1 VLTRFGAYRQPFSCE
16 GGLGTTARGGAL
28 CSGLAMPTRLRA
40 LPVALV
46 SLAALFTL
54 SSPGSARA
62 DFLGDVSARF
72 TEALSSGNYLVA
84 FGLIYLV
91 GLGTALTP
99 CVYPMIAITVS
110 VFGAREAK
118 TKVEAALLSS
128 VFVLGIATPFVPLGI
143 FVGLTGGVFGA
154 WLANP
159 IVLVA
164 FALLFSALAASM
176 FGAFELDLPPALKDR
191 FTAVEGGVGFKGA
204 FALGFVCAFIAAP
217 CTGPAI
223 VGLLSYIGQ
232 TRDVVL
238 GGAGMF
244 MYALGLGSLFWVV
257 GTFAVGLPKSGRW
270 MEAVK
275 SVFGIVMLVMALF
288 YLRNLVPQLVDVLTR
303 GWVLL
308 AVALGLLL
316 SSVAV
321 GAIHLDFKEGTTL
334 ERVRKGVG
342 ILLGT
347 AGGFL
352 VVMYLML
359 PPPGARIEWRE
370 DFAEALAEARS
381 TNTPFIVDF
390 GASWCGACGELDRE
404 TFTDPRVVRE
414 GERFIAVHVDLS
426 QRTPEE
432 DALLAS
438 YNQRGLPLVVMHGS
452 EGDEEHRVTQF
463 IEPDEMLGLMRNVD

>member
-1 VLTRFGAYRQPFSCE
+1 
-16 GGLGTTARGGAL
+16 
-28 CSGLAMPTRLRA
+28 MPARLRA
-40 LPVALV
+40 LAPFALVALAAMLAT
-46 SLAALFTL
+46 LAA
-54 SSPGSARA
+54 PGSARA
-62 DFLGDVSARF
+62 DFLGDVSTQF
-72 TEALSSGNYLVA
+72 TDALSSGNYLVA
-84 FGLIYLV
+84 FGLIFLV

-159 IVLVA
+159 IVLIA
-164 FALLFSALAASM
+164 FALLFTALAASM

-191 FTAVEGGVGFKGA
+191 FTSVEGGVGFKGA

-223 VGLLSYIGQ
+223 VGLLTYIGQ
-232 TRDVVL
+232 THDVVL

-288 YLRNLVPQLVDVLTR
+288 YLRNLVPQLMDVLTR
-303 GWVLL
+303 DYVLL
-308 AVALGLLL
+308 GVAIALLVAAVAI
-316 SSVAV
+316 

-334 ERVRKGVG
+334 ERIRKGVG
-342 ILLGT
+342 VLLGT

-370 DFAEALAEARS
+370 DFSEALAEARS
-381 TNTPFIVDF
+381 TGTPFIVDF

-414 GERFIAVHVDLS
+414 GEMWMTLAQKIAARSLS
-426 QRTPEE
+426 VAESS
-432 DALLAS
+432 ALNPHSSAQTSRSRAGSTFCTWDDCRQALMLS
-438 YNQRGLPLVVMHGS
+438 MLRGS
-452 EGDEEHRVTQF
+452 
-463 IEPDEMLGLMRNVD
+463 

>member
-1 VLTRFGAYRQPFSCE
+1 
-16 GGLGTTARGGAL
+16 
-28 CSGLAMPTRLRA
+28 MPSRRRA
-40 LPVALV
+40 LAPLAL
-46 SLAALFTL
+46 LASAIAFLALG
-54 SSPGSARA
+54 SPSVARA
-62 DFLGDVSARF
+62 DFLSDVSTQF
-72 TEALSSGNYLVA
+72 TDALGSGNYLLA

-118 TKVEAALLSS
+118 SKAEAAMLST

-143 FVGLTGGVFGA
+143 FVGLTGGVFGS

-164 FALLFSALAASM
+164 FAILFVALAASM
-176 FGAFELDLPPALKDR
+176 FGAFELNLPMSLQNKLAD
-191 FTAVEGGVGFKGA
+191 VGGIGPKGA
-204 FALGFVCAFIAAP
+204 FALGLVSAFIAAP

-223 VGLLSYIGQ
+223 VGLLGYIGQ
-232 TRDVVL
+232 THDIVL

-244 MYALGLGSLFWVV
+244 MYALGLGTLFWIV
-257 GTFAVGLPKSGRW
+257 GTFAVGLPKSGPW

-288 YLRNLVPQLVDVLTR
+288 YLRNLVPQLTDVLTR
-303 GWVLL
+303 DWVLL
-308 AVALGLLL
+308 GVAIALVVAAVAI
-316 SSVAV
+316 
-321 GAIHLDFKEGTTL
+321 GAIHLDFKEGTNV
-334 ERVRKGVG
+334 ERARKGVG
-342 ILLGT
+342 VLFGT

-352 VVMYLML
+352 GVMWLML

-370 DFAEALAEARS
+370 DFTEALAEARS
-381 TNTPFIVDF
+381 TGTPFIVDF
-390 GASWCGACGELDRE
+390 GASWCGACGELDRD
-404 TFTDPRVVRE
+404 TFSDPRVVRE

-452 EGDEEHRVTQF
+452 EGGEEQRVTTF
-463 IEPDEMLGLMRNVD
+463 IEPDEMLSLMREVD

>member
-1 VLTRFGAYRQPFSCE
+1 M
-16 GGLGTTARGGAL
+16 TTSRAPRPASPAL
-28 CSGLAMPTRLRA
+28 ALGLASL
-40 LPVALV
+40 ALV
-46 SLAALFTL
+46 LLPAGL
-54 SSPGSARA
+54 ARA
-62 DFLGDVSARF
+62 DFLGDVSTQF
-72 TEALSSGNYLVA
+72 TDALGSGNYLLA

-118 TKVEAALLSS
+118 SKAEAALLSS

-154 WLANP
+154 WLASP
-159 IVLVA
+159 VVLIA
-164 FALLFSALAASM
+164 FALLFTALAASM

-191 FTAVEGGVGFKGA
+191 LTAVEGGVGFKGA

-223 VGLLSYIGQ
+223 VGLLGYIGQ
-232 TRDVVL
+232 THDVVL

-244 MYALGLGSLFWVV
+244 MYALGLGTLFWVV
-257 GTFAVGLPKSGRW
+257 GTFAVGLPKSGAW

-275 SVFGIVMLVMALF
+275 SIFGIVMLVMALF
-288 YLRNLVPQLVDVLTR
+288 YLRNLVPQLMDLLVRD
-303 GWVLL
+303 WVLL
-308 AVALGLLL
+308 GTAIALLVVAVAL
-316 SSVAV
+316 

-334 ERVRKGVG
+334 ERVRKGAGV
-342 ILLGT
+342 LLGT

-352 VVMYLML
+352 GVMWLML

-370 DFAEALAEARS
+370 DFTAALEEARA
-381 TNTPFIVDF
+381 TGTPILIDF
-390 GASWCGACGELDRE
+390 GADWCQACGELDRN
-404 TFTDPRVVRE
+404 TFSDPRIVRE
-414 GERFIAVHVDLS
+414 GERFVAVHVDMTHP
-426 QRTPEE
+426 TP
-432 DALLAS
+432 DQNALLAT

-452 EGDEEHRVTQF
+452 GGDEEQRVTQF
-463 IEPDEMLGLMRNVD
+463 IEPDEMLELMRAVD

>member
-1 VLTRFGAYRQPFSCE
+1 M
-16 GGLGTTARGGAL
+16 TT
-28 CSGLAMPTRLRA
+28 PTAPHVAALRA
-40 LPVALV
+40 AL
-46 SLAALFTL
+46 LTACAALIALAFAP
-54 SSPGSARA
+54 SVARA
-62 DFLGDVSARF
+62 DFLGDVSTQF
-72 TEALSSGNYLVA
+72 TDALGSGNYLLA
-84 FGLIYLV
+84 FGFIYLV

-118 TKVEAALLSS
+118 SKAEAALLST

-164 FALLFSALAASM
+164 FALLFTALAASM
-176 FGAFELDLPPALKDR
+176 FGAFELDLPPALKER
-191 FTAVEGGVGFKGA
+191 FTSVEGGVGFKGA

-223 VGLLSYIGQ
+223 VGLLTYIGQ
-232 TRDVVL
+232 THDVVL

-244 MYALGLGSLFWVV
+244 VYALGLGSLFWVV

-275 SVFGIVMLVMALF
+275 SIFGMVMLVMALF
-288 YLRNLVPQLVDVLTR
+288 YLRNLFPQLMDVLTR
-303 GWVLL
+303 DWVLL
-308 AVALGLLL
+308 GTAIALMVVAVAL
-316 SSVAV
+316 
-321 GAIHLDFKEGTTL
+321 GAIHLDFKEGTNA
-334 ERVRKGVG
+334 ERARKGVG
-342 ILLGT
+342 VLLGT
-347 AGGFL
+347 TGGFL
-352 VVMYLML
+352 AVMWLLL

-370 DFAEALAEARS
+370 DFSEALAEARS
-381 TNTPFIVDF
+381 TGTPFIVDF

-438 YNQRGLPLVVMHGS
+438 YEQRGLPLVVMHGS
-452 EGDEEHRVTQF
+452 DGEEAHRVTQF
-463 IEPDEMLGLMRNVD
+463 IEPDEMLEHMREVD

>member
-1 VLTRFGAYRQPFSCE
+1 
-16 GGLGTTARGGAL
+16 
-28 CSGLAMPTRLRA
+28 
-40 LPVALV
+40 
-46 SLAALFTL
+46 
-54 SSPGSARA
+54 
-62 DFLGDVSARF
+62 
-72 TEALSSGNYLVA
+72 
-84 FGLIYLV
+84 
-91 GLGTALTP
+91 
-99 CVYPMIAITVS
+99 
-110 VFGAREAK
+110 
-118 TKVEAALLSS
+118 
-128 VFVLGIATPFVPLGI
+128 
-143 FVGLTGGVFGA
+143 
-154 WLANP
+154 
-159 IVLVA
+159 
-164 FALLFSALAASM
+164 
-176 FGAFELDLPPALKDR
+176 
-191 FTAVEGGVGFKGA
+191 
-204 FALGFVCAFIAAP
+204 
-217 CTGPAI
+217 
-223 VGLLSYIGQ
+223 
-232 TRDVVL
+232 
-238 GGAGMF
+238 
-244 MYALGLGSLFWVV
+244 
-257 GTFAVGLPKSGRW
+257 VGLPKSGRW